1 MGKAGR
7 RKRIRRSPS
16 GTLGIPHMPI
26 TACHMPLGK
35 ADLGPRRDNF
45 LGIGAETSRTG
56 WGWLLHHA
64 SGHPCWWPL
73 VVLNRRF
80 WRSRHLERLGKTGGG
95 RRRQRRERRNQRRSS
110 SSSSRRRQ
118 SKRSSAQ
125 DSKLPAWRTTETAR
139 CPPEPSNAL
148 EVCSAQELP

>member
-1 MGKAGR
+1 MRMVVAS
-7 RKRIRRSPS
+7 RIRPS
-16 GTLGIPHMPI
+16 
-26 TACHMPLGK
+26 
-35 ADLGPRRDNF
+35 
-45 LGIGAETSRTG
+45 
-56 WGWLLHHA
+56 LLVA
-64 SGHPCWWPL
+64 SCCFKP
-73 VVLNRRF
+73 NRRF

-95 RRRQRRERRNQRRSS
+95 RRRQRRERRKQRRSSS

-148 EVCSAQELP
+148 EVCSAQELPFKMTKHNMPLTLLYSMQQCKILSSFAASNHGFGNFC